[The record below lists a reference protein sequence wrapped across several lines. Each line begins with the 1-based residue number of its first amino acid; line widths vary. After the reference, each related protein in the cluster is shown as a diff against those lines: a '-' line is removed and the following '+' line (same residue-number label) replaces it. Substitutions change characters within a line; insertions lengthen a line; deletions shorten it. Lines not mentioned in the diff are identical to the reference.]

1 MFGPDAKPLCEKES
15 IKRARPHKGPIGA
28 EIESLPEGYNTLTI
42 NGEQYY
48 ELDGI
53 YYMPSLNENNQEIL
67 VAISNPGK

>member
-1 MFGPDAKPLCEKES
+1 MKTNNEYEVVQGPT
-15 IKRARPHKGPIGA
+15 GA

-67 VAISNPGK
+67 VAISNPNK